1 MFFLEIFILDTM
13 SDENI
18 EDILKLIN
26 NAVVENYSVQFWVP
40 SIDKDKLI
48 KFKPFNVHQ
57 QKKLIKTAL
66 STDIYNSSFCIEY
79 YNILKENYLSPDII
93 AFDSLSV
100 LDKLFIS
107 LELKKNTNKIYSF
120 TSTSTKEAVE
130 INLEDLLTQIKDSIS
145 NNIVIIEKNTFT
157 HNTTTV
163 VCNVPSMY
171 AEMICER
178 DRTAV
183 ESTDIND
190 QIQNIIIETIIN
202 ELAKYTT
209 QVNFGD
215 THIDLNQYDFNNRKK
230 ILEQVPA
237 FILEQ
242 SMNYILEYK
251 KLIEQLLTVQLQ
263 DKTEIL
269 QIDGSFFATL

>member
-1 MFFLEIFILDTM
+1 MEIFILDTM

-26 NAVVENYSVQFWVP
+26 NAVVENHSVQLWVP
-40 SIDKDKLI
+40 SIENDKLI

-57 QKKLIKTAL
+57 QKRLIKTAL
-66 STDIYNSSFCIEY
+66 SSDIYNSLFCVEY
-79 YNILKENYLSPDII
+79 YTILQENYLSNDII
-93 AFDSLSV
+93 AFDNLST

-107 LELKKNTNKIYSF
+107 LELKKNTNTIYKY
-120 TSTSTKEAVE
+120 TSSSTKEIVD
-130 INLEDLLTQIKDSIS
+130 INLEDLIQQIKTSIS
-145 NNIVIIEKNTFT
+145 ENSSLIKENIFT
-157 HNTTTV
+157 HNNTTV
-163 VCNVPSMY
+163 VCNIPSMH

-178 DRTAV
+178 DRATI

-190 QIQNIIIETIIN
+190 QIQNIIVETIIN

-209 QVNFGD
+209 QVTFGE
-215 THIDLNQYDFNNRKK
+215 TTINLNQHEFNNRKK

-237 FILEQ
+237 YILEQ

-251 KLIEQLLTVQLQ
+251 KLIEQLLSIKVG